1 MTEPA
6 GRFAPSPTGPLHFGS
21 LLAATASFLDARQQ
35 QIRWLVRI
43 DDLDAPRNVPGS
55 VQSILHSLEA
65 HGLCWDGEVVY
76 QSHRLAAYRAA
87 LQSLEGQLFYC
98 TCSRRRLSD
107 RPLYPGTCR
116 WRRTP
121 CPDAAI
127 RIRVD
132 QAAVRFHDLIA
143 GPQEEIPAR
152 TCGDFVVRR
161 RDGLMAYQL
170 ATAVDDGRPEITR
183 VVRGGDLLSN
193 TARQIYLMRRLGSTV
208 PTYAHLPVLVGKDG
222 AKLSKQTH
230 APALDDS
237 KATANLL
244 RIFPCLGLHAPA
256 EAAGWTPGQ
265 LLSWAVSRFDLQRIR
280 GGSLPFRS

>member
-6 GRFAPSPTGPLHFGS
+6 GRYAPSPTGPLHFGS

-43 DDLDAPRNVPGS
+43 DDLDVPRNVPGS
-55 VQSILHSLEA
+55 AQTILHSLEA
-65 HGLCWDGEVVY
+65 HGLCWDGEVIY
-76 QSHRLAAYRAA
+76 QSHRLAAYQAA

-98 TCSRRRLSD
+98 TCSRRHLSD
-107 RPLYPGTCR
+107 TPLYPGTCR
-116 WRRTP
+116 WRLAP

-132 QAAVRFHDLIA
+132 HATVRFHDLIA
-143 GPQEEIPAR
+143 GQQEETPAR

-208 PTYAHLPVLVGKDG
+208 PTYAHLPVLVGTDG

-237 KATANLL
+237 EATANLL
-244 RIFPCLGLHAPA
+244 RIFPCLDLHAPG
-256 EAAGWTPGQ
+256 EAARWTPGR
-265 LLSWAVSRFDLQRIR
+265 LLAWAVPRFDLQRIR
-280 GGSLPFRS
+280 ASSLPFRS